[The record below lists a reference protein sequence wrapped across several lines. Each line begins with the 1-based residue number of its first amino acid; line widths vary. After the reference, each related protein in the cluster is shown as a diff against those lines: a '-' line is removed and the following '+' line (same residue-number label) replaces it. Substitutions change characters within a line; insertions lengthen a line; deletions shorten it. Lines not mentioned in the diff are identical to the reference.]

1 MSTPL
6 PELFAALRADLVH
19 EDGPRISTMR
29 NYRFAILCYDPA
41 KELALRREVQ
51 RLGADLAANGWMV
64 LPIDLEQLFVARIRA
79 EGEEFASRVIA
90 MEKRLARRTNEINER
105 LAAPSGLSAGTSA
118 TADAGRERALNHLK
132 QKLTP
137 ILEGPT
143 GIAADCSRRIAEY
156 ADAHPD
162 TVDRTVA
169 LIGRVGSLYP
179 FFRCSALLR
188 HLDGNTRNVPVVLLY
203 PGKAEGGGLRFMGE
217 LAPDSDYRP
226 RIYA

>member
-64 LPIDLEQLFVARIRA
+64 LPIDLEQLFVSRIRA
-79 EGEEFASRVIA
+79 EGETFASRVIA
-90 MEKRLARRTNEINER
+90 VEKRLA
-105 LAAPSGLSAGTSA
+105 ASSGQPAVD
-118 TADAGRERALNHLK
+118 DAGRERALNHLK
-132 QKLTP
+132 HKLTP

-162 TVDRTVA
+162 AVDRTVA
-169 LIGRVGSLYP
+169 LVGRVGSLYP

-203 PGKAEGGGLRFMGE
+203 PGKAQGGGLSFMGE